1 MKAQTKEEPMEW
13 INMEISCIVYKLYI
27 VVKLLIKNEAKN
39 SFVFMKSLPFLLN
52 GLLDKN
58 HSNYC

>member
-27 VVKLLIKNEAKN
+27 VVKLLIKNEAK
-39 SFVFMKSLPFLLN
+39 K
-52 GLLDKN
+52 
-58 HSNYC
+58 